1 MRFLRVSSRSWIG
14 VNSALGIHL
23 RKRFFGG
30 NLRCYHTT
38 QMSENDTY
46 EQPGGNTVLLEIEN
60 RIAWVTLNRPHKR
73 NAISP
78 ELMQEML
85 QVLDFVESS
94 DRAGILVLTG
104 AGDAYSAGMDMQEF
118 FRASD
123 PLTPEG
129 RAQLTRLSAQV
140 NWRRLSYYM
149 KPTIAMVNG
158 WCFGGAF
165 NSVIACDLAIAAEEA
180 TFGLS
185 EINWG
190 IIPAGN
196 VLKSVT
202 SVMNQ
207 RDALYYTMTGET
219 FDGSKAAAMGLVNE
233 AVPLIRLRERTRGL
247 AQVLLEKNTATLRAA
262 KHACRRVRDLSW
274 DDADDYLFAKFDQ
287 MRFLDREKGRD
298 KGLTQF
304 LDEKSYRP
312 GLGGYRRDE

>member
-1 MRFLRVSSRSWIG
+1 
-14 VNSALGIHL
+14 
-23 RKRFFGG
+23 
-30 NLRCYHTT
+30 
-38 QMSENDTY
+38 MSENDTR
-46 EQPGGNTVLLEIEN
+46 ERPVDGERSIPGGKTVLVEIEN
-60 RIAWVTLNRPHKR
+60 RIAWVTLHRPEKR

-78 ELMQEML
+78 ELMAEML
-85 QVLDFVESS
+85 LVLDFLEA
-94 DRAGILVLTG
+94 DERAGVLVLTG
-104 AGDAYSAGMDMQEF
+104 TGEAYSAGMDMQEF

-123 PLTPEG
+123 PLPPEA

-219 FDGSKAAAMGLVNE
+219 FDGRKAAAMGLVNE
-233 AVPLIRLRERTRGL
+233 AVPLSRLRERTRGL
-247 AQVLLEKNTATLRAA
+247 ANVLLEKNPATLRAA
-262 KHACRRVRDLSW
+262 KHACKRVRDLSW
-274 DDADDYLFAKFDQ
+274 DDAEDYLFAKIDQ